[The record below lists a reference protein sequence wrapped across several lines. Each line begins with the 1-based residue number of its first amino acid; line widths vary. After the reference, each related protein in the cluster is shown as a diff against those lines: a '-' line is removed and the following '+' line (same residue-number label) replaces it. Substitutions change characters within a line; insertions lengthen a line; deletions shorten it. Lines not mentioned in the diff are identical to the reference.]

1 MGKSENYKMYVQI
14 QQKRHKSLCNID
26 IAYMVKKCIIRLTDQ
41 GVLSI
46 NINKEEC
53 L

>member
-1 MGKSENYKMYVQI
+1 MGKSENYKIYVQFL
-14 QQKRHKSLCNID
+14 QKRHKSLCNID
-26 IAYMVKKCIIRLTDQ
+26 IAYMVKKCIMKLTDQ
-41 GVLSI
+41 GDLSI